1 MTPDIPLFRSRTLY
15 ETAAVSLSHFDHPPG
30 IALTDAEEQAAERF
44 QINVVERGCFRLGY
58 SRSEFTLGPGSVFLS
73 RPGET
78 YIYSH
83 LRHVE
88 PDTCLSLAFSPLFD
102 DRFGA
107 TFQHMPL
114 VPAITNRLNF
124 LILQLRATASDT
136 LGLDALACE
145 LLDAAA
151 DADDRRHLYG
161 QQQLRWYAQRIGA
174 ARELMDAD
182 PAAQHSL
189 WNLSARV
196 AMSPFLFA
204 RVFRELIG
212 LPPHQYL
219 LRRRLQR
226 AHALLASGMSVTDT
240 CYEVGFNNLSHFARS
255 FRRHFGFLPSRLLG
269 GKATFSERN
278 GKS

>member
-1 MTPDIPLFRSRTLY
+1 MTPDVPLFRSHTLY
-15 ETAAVSLSHFDHPPG
+15 ETTAVSLSHFDHPPG

-58 SRSEFTLGPGSVFLS
+58 SRSEYTLGPGSVFLS
-73 RPGET
+73 RPGEMYT
-78 YIYSH
+78 YSH

-88 PDTCLSLAFSPLFD
+88 PDTCLSLAFSPAFEN
-102 DRFGA
+102 RVEA
-107 TFQHMPL
+107 TFTHMPL

-124 LILQLRATASDT
+124 LMLQLRATATDS

-151 DADDRRHLYG
+151 HADDGRHLYR

-182 PAAQHSL
+182 PATQHSL
-189 WNLSARV
+189 WNLSSRV

-212 LPPHQYL
+212 VPPHQYL
-219 LRRRLQR
+219 LRRRLRR
-226 AHALLASGMSVTDT
+226 ARALLASGMSVTAT
-240 CYEVGFNNLSHFARS
+240 CYEVGFNNLSHFTRS
-255 FRRHFGFLPSRLLG
+255 FRRHFGVLPSKLPGRR
-269 GKATFSERN
+269 AISSERS